1 MALAARGG
9 GQAPAEGGREDRDMR
24 RDRAGSAIA
33 ARDAGLRRVTRLTWQ
48 VTAAGAVCSALI
60 AAAFGHGTSQQIAS
74 QRSTSQQGASQSRT
88 SGTGQTQRSGHHGTS
103 RHRASHHGASHHGGK
118 HHGSGLVIPSQ
129 PPSRAPGAG
138 QVTSG
143 GS

>member
-1 MALAARGG
+1 
-9 GQAPAEGGREDRDMR
+9 MR

-48 VTAAGAVCSALI
+48 VAAADAACSALI
-60 AAAFGHGTSQQIAS
+60 AAAS
-74 QRSTSQQGASQSRT
+74 
-88 SGTGQTQRSGHHGTS
+88 
-103 RHRASHHGASHHGGK
+103 
-118 HHGSGLVIPSQ
+118 
-129 PPSRAPGAG
+129 GAG

>member
-1 MALAARGG
+1 
-9 GQAPAEGGREDRDMR
+9 MR

-60 AAAFGHGTSQQIAS
+60 AAAFGHGTSQQNAS
-74 QRSTSQQGASQSRT
+74 QRSASQHGVSQHGASQHGGSQHGA
-88 SGTGQTQRSGHHGTS
+88 SQPQAGSTGQTQRSGHH
-103 RHRASHHGASHHGGK
+103 HHGK
-118 HHGSGLVIPSQ
+118 HHGAGPVIPSQ
-129 PPSRAPGAG
+129 PPAPASGAG

>member
-1 MALAARGG
+1 
-9 GQAPAEGGREDRDMR
+9 MR

-48 VTAAGAVCSALI
+48 VAAAGAVGSALI
-60 AAAFGHGTSQQIAS
+60 AAAFGHGVSQQNAS
-74 QRSTSQQGASQSRT
+74 QRSATQHGTTQNGTSNPGPA
-88 SGTGQTQRSGHHGTS
+88 QRSGH
-103 RHRASHHGASHHGGK
+103 RHHPQHS
-118 HHGSGLVIPSQ
+118 GSGLIIPNQ
-129 PPSRAPGAG
+129 PPAPANGAG

>member
-1 MALAARGG
+1 
-9 GQAPAEGGREDRDMR
+9 MR

-48 VTAAGAVCSALI
+48 VAAAGAVCSALI
-60 AAAFGHGTSQQIAS
+60 AAAFGHGTSQQ
-74 QRSTSQQGASQSRT
+74 TASQSPASQSPASKPRPGT
-88 SGTGQTQRSGHHGTS
+88 SGQTQRSGHHG
-103 RHRASHHGASHHGGK
+103 ASHHGTRHHGGK
-118 HHGSGLVIPSQ
+118 HHGPGLVIPSQ
-129 PPSRAPGAG
+129 PPAPAPGAG

>member
-1 MALAARGG
+1 
-9 GQAPAEGGREDRDMR
+9 MR

-48 VTAAGAVCSALI
+48 AAAAGVVGSALI
-60 AAAFGHGTSQQIAS
+60 AAAFGHGVSQQNASQGSTSQPSTSQPSTS
-74 QRSTSQQGASQSRT
+74 QRSTSQNGTTQP
-88 SGTGQTQRSGHHGTS
+88 GTGNAGPGQGQRSSHRHH
-103 RHRASHHGASHHGGK
+103 AK
-118 HHGSGLVIPSQ
+118 HPGSGLTIPHQ
-129 PPSRAPGAG
+129 PPAPANGAG

>member
-1 MALAARGG
+1 
-9 GQAPAEGGREDRDMR
+9 MR

-48 VTAAGAVCSALI
+48 IGAAGAVCAALI
-60 AAAFGHGTSQQIAS
+60 AAAFGHGVSQQNASQQSAGQHGTSQH
-74 QRSTSQQGASQSRT
+74 GASQPQTGS
-88 SGTGQTQRSGHHGTS
+88 TGQAQRSGH
-103 RHRASHHGASHHGGK
+103 RHHGASHGGK
-118 HHGSGLVIPSQ
+118 HRGSGLVIPSQ
-129 PPSRAPGAG
+129 PPAPATGAG

>member
-1 MALAARGG
+1 
-9 GQAPAEGGREDRDMR
+9 MR
-24 RDRAGSAIA
+24 RDRTGSAIA

-74 QRSTSQQGASQSRT
+74 QRSAGQSQASKPRA
-88 SGTGQTQRSGHHGTS
+88 GNTGQTQRSGHH
-103 RHRASHHGASHHGGK
+103 RGK
-118 HHGSGLVIPSQ
+118 HHRSGLVIPSQ
-129 PPSRAPGAG
+129 PPAPASGAG

>member
-1 MALAARGG
+1 
-9 GQAPAEGGREDRDMR
+9 MR

-48 VTAAGAVCSALI
+48 VAAAGAVCSALI
-60 AAAFGHGTSQQIAS
+60 AAAFGHVTSQQSAS
-74 QRSTSQQGASQSRT
+74 QRSPSQPQPTS
-88 SGTGQTQRSGHHGTS
+88 TGQTQRSGHH
-103 RHRASHHGASHHGGK
+103 HHGASHHGGK
-118 HHGSGLVIPSQ
+118 HRGSGLVIPSQ
-129 PPSRAPGAG
+129 PPAPAPGAG

>member
-1 MALAARGG
+1 
-9 GQAPAEGGREDRDMR
+9 MR

-48 VTAAGAVCSALI
+48 VAAAGAVCSALI
-60 AAAFGHGTSQQIAS
+60 AAAFGHGTSQQSAS
-74 QRSTSQQGASQSRT
+74 QRSTSHPQPSS
-88 SGTGQTQRSGHHGTS
+88 TGQTPRPGHHG
-103 RHRASHHGASHHGGK
+103 AGHHGASHHGGK
-118 HHGSGLVIPSQ
+118 HRGSGLVIPSQ
-129 PPSRAPGAG
+129 PPAPAPGAG

>member
-1 MALAARGG
+1 
-9 GQAPAEGGREDRDMR
+9 MR

-48 VTAAGAVCSALI
+48 VAAAGAVCSALI
-60 AAAFGHGTSQQIAS
+60 AAAFGHGTSQQSAS
-74 QRSTSQQGASQSRT
+74 QRGASHPQT
-88 SGTGQTQRSGHHGTS
+88 SNTGQTPRSGHHHGS
-103 RHRASHHGASHHGGK
+103 SHHGSSHHGGK
-118 HHGSGLVIPSQ
+118 HRGSGLVIPSQ
-129 PPSRAPGAG
+129 PPAPASGAG

>member
-1 MALAARGG
+1 
-9 GQAPAEGGREDRDMR
+9 MR

-48 VTAAGAVCSALI
+48 VAAAGAVCSALI
-60 AAAFGHGTSQQIAS
+60 AAAFGHGTSQQNAS
-74 QRSTSQQGASQSRT
+74 QRSVSHPPA
-88 SGTGQTQRSGHHGTS
+88 SGTGQTQRSGHH
-103 RHRASHHGASHHGGK
+103 HHGASHHGGK
-118 HHGSGLVIPSQ
+118 HRGSGLVIPSQ
-129 PPSRAPGAG
+129 PPAPAPGAG

>member
-1 MALAARGG
+1 
-9 GQAPAEGGREDRDMR
+9 MR

-48 VTAAGAVCSALI
+48 VAAAGAVCSALI
-60 AAAFGHGTSQQIAS
+60 AAAFGHGTSQRSAS
-74 QRSTSQQGASQSRT
+74 QQSTGQHGASQH
-88 SGTGQTQRSGHHGTS
+88 GTGQQGTGRTGASRHGTGHH
-103 RHRASHHGASHHGGK
+103 RAKHPGAGP
-118 HHGSGLVIPSQ
+118 VIPSQ
-129 PPSRAPGAG
+129 PPSPAPGDG

>member
-1 MALAARGG
+1 
-9 GQAPAEGGREDRDMR
+9 MR

-48 VTAAGAVCSALI
+48 LAAAGAVCSALI
-60 AAAFGHGTSQQIAS
+60 AAAFGHGTSQ
-74 QRSTSQQGASQSRT
+74 
-88 SGTGQTQRSGHHGTS
+88 HGTS
-103 RHRASHHGASHHGGK
+103 QHGTSQHGTSQHGTSQHGAGQQSTGQQSTGRTGATQHGTGHHRAK
-118 HHGSGLVIPSQ
+118 HPGSGLVIPSQ
-129 PPSRAPGAG
+129 PPAPAPGDG

>member
-1 MALAARGG
+1 
-9 GQAPAEGGREDRDMR
+9 MR

-33 ARDAGLRRVTRLTWQ
+33 ARDAGLHRVTRLTWQ
-48 VTAAGAVCSALI
+48 VAAAGAVCSALI
-60 AAAFGHGTSQQIAS
+60 AAAFGHGTSQQN
-74 QRSTSQQGASQSRT
+74 ASQSQAGQPRAGT
-88 SGTGQTQRSGHHGTS
+88 SGQTQRSGHHGAS
-103 RHRASHHGASHHGGK
+103 RHGASHHGGK

-129 PPSRAPGAG
+129 PPSPAPGAG

>member
-1 MALAARGG
+1 
-9 GQAPAEGGREDRDMR
+9 MR

-48 VTAAGAVCSALI
+48 LAAAGAVCSALI
-60 AAAFGHGTSQQIAS
+60 AAAFGHGTSQ
-74 QRSTSQQGASQSRT
+74 
-88 SGTGQTQRSGHHGTS
+88 HGTS
-103 RHRASHHGASHHGGK
+103 QHGTSQHGTSQHGAGQQSTGQQSTGRTGATQHGTGHHRAK
-118 HHGSGLVIPSQ
+118 HPGSGLVIPSQ
-129 PPSRAPGAG
+129 PPAPAPGDG

>member
-1 MALAARGG
+1 
-9 GQAPAEGGREDRDMR
+9 MR

-33 ARDAGLRRVTRLTWQ
+33 ARDVGLRRVTRLTWQ

-74 QRSTSQQGASQSRT
+74 QRSAGQSQTSKPRAGN
-88 SGTGQTQRSGHHGTS
+88 TGQTQRSGHH
-103 RHRASHHGASHHGGK
+103 HHGK

-129 PPSRAPGAG
+129 PPAPAPGAG

>member
-1 MALAARGG
+1 
-9 GQAPAEGGREDRDMR
+9 MR

-48 VTAAGAVCSALI
+48 LAAAGAVCSALI
-60 AAAFGHGTSQQIAS
+60 AAAFGHGTSQHG
-74 QRSTSQQGASQSRT
+74 TSQHGAGQQSTGQQSTGRTGASQH
-88 SGTGQTQRSGHHGTS
+88 GTGH
-103 RHRASHHGASHHGGK
+103 HRAK
-118 HHGSGLVIPSQ
+118 HPGSGLVIPSQ
-129 PPSRAPGAG
+129 PPAPAPGDG

>member
-1 MALAARGG
+1 
-9 GQAPAEGGREDRDMR
+9 MR

-48 VTAAGAVCSALI
+48 VAAAGAVCSALI
-60 AAAFGHGTSQQIAS
+60 AAAFGHATSQQSAG
-74 QRSTSQQGASQSRT
+74 QRSPSQPQPTS
-88 SGTGQTQRSGHHGTS
+88 TGQTQRSGHD
-103 RHRASHHGASHHGGK
+103 HHGASHHGAGHHGASRHGGK
-118 HHGSGLVIPSQ
+118 HRGSGLVIPSQ
-129 PPSRAPGAG
+129 PPAPAPGAG

>member
-1 MALAARGG
+1 
-9 GQAPAEGGREDRDMR
+9 MR

-48 VTAAGAVCSALI
+48 VAAAGAVCSALI
-60 AAAFGHGTSQQIAS
+60 AAAFGHATSQQNAG
-74 QRSTSQQGASQSRT
+74 QRTSQPQPSS
-88 SGTGQTQRSGHHGTS
+88 TGQTQRSGHHHHG
-103 RHRASHHGASHHGGK
+103 ASHHGASHHGGK
-118 HHGSGLVIPSQ
+118 HHGSGPVIPSQ
-129 PPSRAPGAG
+129 PPAPAPGAG

>member
-1 MALAARGG
+1 
-9 GQAPAEGGREDRDMR
+9 MR

-60 AAAFGHGTSQQIAS
+60 AAAFGHGTSQQSAS
-74 QRSTSQQGASQSRT
+74 QGGTGQHRTSQART
-88 SGTGQTQRSGHHGTS
+88 SGTGQAQRTGQHGTNKNRAGRRGAGHHQ
-103 RHRASHHGASHHGGK
+103 GK
-118 HHGSGLVIPSQ
+118 HTGSGLVIPSQ
-129 PPSRAPGAG
+129 PPSPAPGDG

>member
-1 MALAARGG
+1 
-9 GQAPAEGGREDRDMR
+9 MR

-48 VTAAGAVCSALI
+48 VAAAGAVCSALI
-60 AAAFGHGTSQQIAS
+60 AAAFGHGTSQQNAS
-74 QRSTSQQGASQSRT
+74 QRSATHPQPSS
-88 SGTGQTQRSGHHGTS
+88 TGQAQRSG
-103 RHRASHHGASHHGGK
+103 HHGASHHGGK
-118 HHGSGLVIPSQ
+118 HRGSGLVIPSQ
-129 PPSRAPGAG
+129 PPAPASGAG

>member
-1 MALAARGG
+1 
-9 GQAPAEGGREDRDMR
+9 MR

-48 VTAAGAVCSALI
+48 VAAAGAVCSALI
-60 AAAFGHGTSQQIAS
+60 AAAFGHGTSQQNAS
-74 QRSTSQQGASQSRT
+74 QRSATHPQPSS
-88 SGTGQTQRSGHHGTS
+88 TGQAQRSGHHG
-103 RHRASHHGASHHGGK
+103 ASHHGASHHGGK
-118 HHGSGLVIPSQ
+118 HRGSGLVIPSQ
-129 PPSRAPGAG
+129 PPAPAPGAG

>member
-1 MALAARGG
+1 
-9 GQAPAEGGREDRDMR
+9 MR

-60 AAAFGHGTSQQIAS
+60 AAAFGHATSQQSAS
-74 QRSTSQQGASQSRT
+74 QRSTSQRSTSQPQPRS
-88 SGTGQTQRSGHHGTS
+88 TGQTQRSGHHHHG
-103 RHRASHHGASHHGGK
+103 ASHHGASHHGGK
-118 HHGSGLVIPSQ
+118 HHGSGRVIPSQ
-129 PPSRAPGAG
+129 PPTPAPGAG

>member
-1 MALAARGG
+1 
-9 GQAPAEGGREDRDMR
+9 MR

-48 VTAAGAVCSALI
+48 VAAAGAVCSALI
-60 AAAFGHGTSQQIAS
+60 AAAFGHGASQQSASQTGTSQP
-74 QRSTSQQGASQSRT
+74 STSQNGTSTGTAQRSGHQGASQHGGR
-88 SGTGQTQRSGHHGTS
+88 HHG
-103 RHRASHHGASHHGGK
+103 K
-118 HHGSGLVIPSQ
+118 HTGSGLVIPSQ
-129 PPSRAPGAG
+129 PPAPAPGDG

>member
-1 MALAARGG
+1 
-9 GQAPAEGGREDRDMR
+9 MR

-60 AAAFGHGTSQQIAS
+60 AAAFGHGASQQSAGQPGTS
-74 QRSTSQQGASQSRT
+74 QRSTSQNGTSQNGAST
-88 SGTGQTQRSGHHGTS
+88 GTAQRSGHQGAGQHG
-103 RHRASHHGASHHGGK
+103 RHHGK
-118 HHGSGLVIPSQ
+118 HTGSGLVIPSQ
-129 PPSRAPGAG
+129 PPAPAPGAG

>member
-1 MALAARGG
+1 
-9 GQAPAEGGREDRDMR
+9 MR

-48 VTAAGAVCSALI
+48 VAAAGAVCSALI
-60 AAAFGHGTSQQIAS
+60 AAAFGHGASQQSASQPGTSQP
-74 QRSTSQQGASQSRT
+74 STSQNGTSTGTAQRSGHQGASQHGGR
-88 SGTGQTQRSGHHGTS
+88 HHG
-103 RHRASHHGASHHGGK
+103 K
-118 HHGSGLVIPSQ
+118 HTGSGLVIPSQ
-129 PPSRAPGAG
+129 PPAPASGDG